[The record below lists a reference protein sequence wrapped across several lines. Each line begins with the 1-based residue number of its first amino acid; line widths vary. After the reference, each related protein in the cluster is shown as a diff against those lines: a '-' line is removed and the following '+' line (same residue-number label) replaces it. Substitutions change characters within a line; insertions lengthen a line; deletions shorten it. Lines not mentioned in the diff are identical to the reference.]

1 MKINNAANFTQI
13 VVKLLKCLGYTDVKE
28 VSEDG
33 IDITASK
40 DNEKYC
46 FKCQYD
52 IDAIGEKKMQS
63 LCDAF
68 KKGKY
73 DKAVFVT
80 NSSFIS
86 SAKKLGE
93 KEGILLWDRNTV
105 DRMAIG
111 ISESLEDEVA
121 EPKRYAGMFI
131 GIGAAVLLAVAAAL
145 VYFFVIR

>member
-13 VVKLLKCLGYTDVKE
+13 IVKLLKCLGYTEVKE

-33 IDITASK
+33 IDITARK
-40 DNEKYC
+40 DNETYC

-93 KEGILLWDRNTV
+93 KEGVLLWDRNTV

-121 EPKRYAGMFI
+121 EPKRYTRMFI
-131 GIGAAVLLAVAAAL
+131 GIGAGVLLLVAAVM
-145 VYFFVIR
+145 VYLFVIR

>member
-13 VVKLLKCLGYTDVKE
+13 IVKLLKCLGYTDVKE

-93 KEGILLWDRNTV
+93 KEGVLLWDRNTV

-111 ISESLEDEVA
+111 ISESLEDEIA
-121 EPKRYAGMFI
+121 EPKRYTGMI
-131 GIGAAVLLAVAAAL
+131 VGIGAAVLLVVVAAL

>member
-13 VVKLLKCLGYTDVKE
+13 IVKLLKCLGYTDVKE

-93 KEGILLWDRNTV
+93 KEGVLLWDRNTV

-111 ISESLEDEVA
+111 ISESLEDEIA
-121 EPKRYAGMFI
+121 EPKRYTGMI
-131 GIGAAVLLAVAAAL
+131 VGIGAAVFLVVAAAL

>member
-13 VVKLLKCLGYTDVKE
+13 IVKLLKCLDYSDIKE
-28 VSEDG
+28 VSEEG
-33 IDITASK
+33 IDIIATK
-40 DNEKYC
+40 DGKKYC

-52 IDAIGEKKMQS
+52 IEAIGEKKMET
-63 LCDAF
+63 LCAAF

-73 DKAVFVT
+73 DKAVYVT

-86 SAKKLGE
+86 AAKKLGE
-93 KEGILLWDRNTV
+93 KEDVLLWDRNTV

-111 ISESLEDEVA
+111 ISESLEDEVV
-121 EPKRYAGMFI
+121 EPKSRLGLYI
-131 GIGAAVLLAVAAAL
+131 GIGAGVLLLVAAAL